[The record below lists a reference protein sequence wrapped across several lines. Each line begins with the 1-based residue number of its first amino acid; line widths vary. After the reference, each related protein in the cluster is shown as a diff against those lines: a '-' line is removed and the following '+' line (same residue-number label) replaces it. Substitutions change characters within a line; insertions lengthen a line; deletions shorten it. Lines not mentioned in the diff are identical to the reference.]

1 MQLKNQKQWE
11 LYVLFRTLTL
21 NHSQEPNTCHFLPLW
36 LAAPFPSPSLSFFCP
51 GSSSSAGT
59 SPRLATSSW
68 LVPDTSLS
76 TSILGASHTCLENG
90 PRRRSGGRAL
100 PHLTILFL
108 WPRRQFSP
116 SPPSFFWRNFLERT
130 CATLRRHRHSNG
142 HESATGAADLAKRAT
157 SLRGQ
162 NGGISTTMRAGS
174 SRWHR
179 CAWRLFPPPRRMV
192 KGACLGLCLS
202 GSSLPQPLSP
212 CNGFTL
218 CRSHLSSS
226 DMRSRGG
233 SLGKNIL
240 GWLFWILIKFEFLII
255 HIS

>member
-1 MQLKNQKQWE
+1 MGAICPLQNINIKPLARAQ
-11 LYVLFRTLTL
+11 
-21 NHSQEPNTCHFLPLW
+21 HLPL
-36 LAAPFPSPSLSFFCP
+36 SPSLACSTFSQPELILLLSGVLLLSWYFATL
-51 GSSSSAGT
+51 GHLVLAR
-59 SPRLATSSW
+59 PRYQFIYEYPW
-68 LVPDTSLS
+68 
-76 TSILGASHTCLENG
+76 
-90 PRRRSGGRAL
+90 RK
-100 PHLTILFL
+100 PHLPRKRAKKKKRRARTSTFNDPFPLAASAIFL
-108 WPRRQFSP
+108 RPLLP
-116 SPPSFFWRNFLERT
+116 FFWRNFLERT

>member
-1 MQLKNQKQWE
+1 MPDWKSFDSNRAPFWSSYVTIKKRSQYEFYHSIWNHILNRFVYRIIYLRLSQLNPWYFLYQMQLKNQKQWE

-108 WPRRQFSP
+108 WPRRQFFSV
-116 SPPSFFWRNFLERT
+116 PSFLFLAQFPWKDMCHVEATPTFQWTRVRHGRCRSSQACYVATRPKWGNFDHDEGRLKSV
-130 CATLRRHRHSNG
+130 A
-142 HESATGAADLAKRAT
+142 
-157 SLRGQ
+157 SLRL
-162 NGGISTTMRAGS
+162 A
-174 SRWHR
+174 
-179 CAWRLFPPPRRMV
+179 AFP
-192 KGACLGLCLS
+192 
-202 GSSLPQPLSP
+202 
-212 CNGFTL
+212 
-218 CRSHLSSS
+218 SSS
-226 DMRSRGG
+226 TDG
-233 SLGKNIL
+233 
-240 GWLFWILIKFEFLII
+240 
-255 HIS
+255 